1 MAWDAV
7 SFTETGEVVGEGTVS
22 DVQFDI
28 DVGDAVSFT
37 ELGKVMLDDEIAEE
51 EFDELAWDDVSFTE
65 TGDTIAQVEF
75 GDMACGTFSLTGSG
89 KGVGGGTNAVKFNCI
104 VGDAVSL
111 SSVGRKQGDG
121 DFVGGGMVEDIAEV
135 EFDNMVGDAV

>member
-7 SFTETGEVVGEGTVS
+7 SLTGWEVVGDGTAS
-22 DVQFDI
+22 DVQFDS

-65 TGDTIAQVEF
+65 TGDTIA
-75 GDMACGTFSLTGSG
+75 
-89 KGVGGGTNAVKFNCI
+89 
-104 VGDAVSL
+104 
-111 SSVGRKQGDG
+111 
-121 DFVGGGMVEDIAEV
+121 
-135 EFDNMVGDAV
+135 